1 MLFLR
6 TSIFQKRSPKLPKVT
21 VVIAMITTKSNTRQD
36 IGGKSLRVVFG
47 YCLKTKEKK
56 DEDYGGKER

>member
-1 MLFLR
+1 
-6 TSIFQKRSPKLPKVT
+6 
-21 VVIAMITTKSNTRQD
+21 MITTKSNTRQD

-56 DEDYGGKER
+56 DEDYGGKERWDQDKLCLIMV